1 MDLLKNIQ
9 QEIYNFLFSKYILD
23 AKSKKED
30 KKKQKKTKKRN
41 QGTKQYIVFG
51 KRRVEDI

>member
-9 QEIYNFLFSKYILD
+9 QEIYNFSFSKYILD

-30 KKKQKKTKKRN
+30 KKKQKKTRKKKSGN
-41 QGTKQYIVFG
+41 KTIYSI
-51 KRRVEDI
+51 